1 MLLRSAF
8 VVSSAFSVFLCA
20 FPALAQNA
28 RIEGFTYAGS
38 GCPVGTA
45 AGFIAADQKALTM
58 IFDQFEA
65 QAGPGAP
72 RAANRAFCQLA
83 VDLRFDPGWQVAL
96 FDATYRGFA
105 DLEPGVLASHETSY
119 YFSGSPLTSGPL
131 TWSMAGPFTRDFSRT
146 DSFAATVWSECGT
159 VRPLN
164 IKTSL
169 YVTNR
174 LAPSRSGVVTNDTT
188 DVQVRIEYV
197 LAYRRCAGP

>member
-1 MLLRSAF
+1 MLLRSVLF
-8 VVSSAFSVFLCA
+8 CSVFFFAL
-20 FPALAQNA
+20 PALAQNA

-38 GCPVGTA
+38 GCPIGSA
-45 AGFIAADQKALTM
+45 AGVISPDQKALTV

-65 QAGPGAP
+65 QAGPGTS
-72 RAANRAFCQLA
+72 RSANRAFCQLA

-105 DLEPGVLASHETSY
+105 DLEAGVQAMHETSY

-131 TWSMAGPFTRDFSRT
+131 TWNMVGPFTDNFSRT
-146 DSFAATVWSECGT
+146 DSFATTVWSECGT

-164 IKTSL
+164 IKTNL

-174 LAPSRSGVVTNDTT
+174 FAPSRAGVVTNDTT
-188 DVQVRIEYV
+188 DVQVRIEYA
-197 LAYRRCAGP
+197 LMFRRCPSP

>member
-1 MLLRSAF
+1 MLLRSTLVF
-8 VVSSAFSVFLCA
+8 SSAFLFA

-45 AGFIAADQKALTM
+45 AGVISPDQKALTV
-58 IFDQFEA
+58 IFDRFEA
-65 QAGPGAP
+65 QAGPGAA
-72 RAANRAFCQLA
+72 RSANRAFCQLA
-83 VDLRFDPGWQVAL
+83 VDLRFEPGWQVAL

-105 DLEPGVLASHETSY
+105 DLESGVQALHETSY

-131 TWSMAGPFTRDFSRT
+131 TWSMVGPFTDNFSRT
-146 DSFAATVWSECGT
+146 DSFATTVWSECGT

-164 IKTSL
+164 IKTNL

-174 LAPSRSGVVTNDTT
+174 LAPARAGVVTNDTT
-188 DVQVRIEYV
+188 DVQVRIEYA
-197 LAYRRCAGP
+197 LMYRRCPSP

>member
-1 MLLRSAF
+1 MLLRWAF
-8 VVSSAFSVFLCA
+8 GFSSAFLFA

-28 RIEGFTYAGS
+28 RIEAFTYAGS
-38 GCPVGTA
+38 GCPVGSA
-45 AGFIAADQKALTM
+45 AGVISPDQKALTV

-65 QAGPGAP
+65 HAGPGAA

-83 VDLRFDPGWQVAL
+83 VDLRFDPGWQVAV

-105 DLEPGVLASHETSY
+105 DLEPGVHGLHETSY

-131 TWSMAGPFTRDFSRT
+131 TWSMIGPFTNDFSRT
-146 DSFAATVWSECGT
+146 DAFATTVWSECGT

-174 LAPSRSGVVTNDTT
+174 LAPSSSGVLTNDTT
-188 DVQVRIEYV
+188 DVQVRIDYA
-197 LAYRRCAGP
+197 LTFRRCP